1 MKQDQKQK
9 TKTVTVDVEFIRK
22 AIVMRQRQR
31 KFFSGDRSWLQLSK
45 NAEKEF
51 DHLLAEISKGLEALQ
66 VPSDNAS
73 QDGLL

>member
-1 MKQDQKQK
+1 MTQDQKQK

-31 KFFSGDRSWLQLSK
+31 KFFSGNKSWLAQCK
-45 NAEKEF
+45 TAERIFDKE
-51 DHLLAEISKGLEALQ
+51 LAEISKGLEALQ